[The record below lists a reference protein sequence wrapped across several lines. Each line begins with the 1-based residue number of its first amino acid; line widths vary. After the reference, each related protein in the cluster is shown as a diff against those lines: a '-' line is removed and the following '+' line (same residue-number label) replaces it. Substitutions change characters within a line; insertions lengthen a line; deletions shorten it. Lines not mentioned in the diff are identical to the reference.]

1 MKQSTIKNVLF
12 DLDGTLVDTAK
23 DITIALNHLCEDA
36 KQPLVSEKKI
46 RPHIGDGSPS
56 LLNVALKLSP
66 DQANYNAIRQ
76 KFFDYYH
83 QTKHA
88 HSHLFAGIKNLLTT
102 LDKHHTPWGIV
113 TNKPTHLAVELI
125 EHLNL
130 PVAPQCIIGSDEQN
144 PPKPHPYSVLKACE
158 ILNISPQKTV
168 MIGDNPRD
176 ITAGNAAGCQSMAVR
191 YGFVPLAP
199 PIEEWQANFIVNS
212 PIEIERILF

>member
-1 MKQSTIKNVLF
+1 MKKPAIENVLF
-12 DLDGTLVDTAK
+12 DLDGTLADTAK
-23 DITIALNHLCEDA
+23 DITIALNHLCQDA
-36 KQPLVSEKKI
+36 GMPAVSDSQI

-66 DQANYNAIRQ
+66 DQANYNAMRQ
-76 KFFDYYH
+76 KFFNYYH

-113 TNKPTHLAVELI
+113 TNKPTHLAIELI

-130 PVAPQCIIGSDEQN
+130 PVAPQCIIGSDDKN
-144 PPKPHPYSVLKACE
+144 PPKPHPHAVSKACRM
-158 ILNISPQKTV
+158 LNISPQKTV

-176 ITAGNAAGCQSMAVR
+176 IVAGNAAGCQTIAVR
-191 YGFVPLAP
+191 YGFIPLTP
-199 PIEEWQANFIVNS
+199 PIEDWQADFIVDS
-212 PIEIERILF
+212 PIEIESILF